1 MCRDSNCDRKS
12 VEEMPLLLGGHIGL
26 FREHP
31 VRVTGPAE
39 AARFLSESN
48 LHNEDN
54 RRQALGYEIYP

>member
-1 MCRDSNCDRKS
+1 MCTDRNCIRKAK
-12 VEEMPLLLGGHIGL
+12 EEIPLLLGGHIGL

-31 VRVTGPAE
+31 VRVTSPPE

-54 RRQALGYEIYP
+54 RRQALGCEIYP